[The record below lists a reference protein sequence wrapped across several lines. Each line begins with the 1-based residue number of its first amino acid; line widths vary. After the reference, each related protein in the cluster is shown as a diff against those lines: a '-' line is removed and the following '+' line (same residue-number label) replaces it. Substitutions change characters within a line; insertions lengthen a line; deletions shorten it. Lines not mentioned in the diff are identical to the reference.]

1 VKILLV
7 DDDKK
12 LLEEVAKILTRN
24 GHSVDCAD
32 NAAGAVAMVKS
43 SGYDFVLV
51 DYRMPEHDGL
61 WFLKNAALP
70 RRTKALLVTSYVD
83 RQAISQMFKSGISGY
98 VVKPFDESEL
108 LRHLQFHSENRTP
121 LWNTQSKEV

>member
-1 VKILLV
+1 MKILLV